1 MSKIAA
7 LKKKAADTEKKSPEK
22 AIPIY
27 VELLAEMEKSPQ
39 ELDVALFNRVGDL
52 MVKAGQTS
60 QAVDYYEK
68 AVDNYVDGGFFNNAI
83 ALCNKILRA
92 SPGRA
97 VVYYKLGKIS
107 AHKGFKADAKT
118 NFLEYADRMHK
129 AGNADEA
136 FRALAEFADLCP
148 DQTDIRLMLADQLT
162 KAGKKDPA
170 IEQLQILHEQL
181 HAEGRGAEAEAAA
194 SRMKAIDPSVEP
206 RIGGGGGGAPAA
218 GGGGGD
224 DLIFLDLSDSPQAQ
238 AARMSIAAKRATM
251 TGMKAVDDKKTP
263 PSVPSQAAPSK
274 APAAPPKPA
283 PPPPPVAEAPED
295 SGQLL
300 GLESTSLGDST
311 PVTSGGGL
319 EIEPTS
325 LGVTPSID
333 ESAGTL
339 DFVMPD
345 SAPSAAEVPLID
357 SSLDFGT
364 PEPVIA
370 APEAE
375 AEVPMLDLSTPAAE
389 EITLEPLDLGR
400 PSMMMPAAKSL
411 DALQAAVDGNPEDWG
426 ARREL
431 AEALLEKGNR
441 EGGLRELETAM
452 LGYERANDLSTAM
465 SVADEIVRLDPSSVK
480 HHQKRVEYAYRTN
493 DRAQLVESYLSLA
506 DALFRGGQVDK
517 SRTIYQ
523 RVLELSPDDVRA
535 QAAIS
540 SMPEPVAPPPPPAA
554 AGKKGEK
561 PPVPIQSAKP
571 TPIGDDA
578 FVNLGDWL
586 RDDEDIKD
594 TRMVV
599 AEEEPSGNEEADFQ
613 DMLKKF
619 KQGVAEN
626 VEAEDYQS
634 HYDLGVAFKEMGL
647 VDEAIA
653 EFQKALR
660 GPTNRVRTYEAIGQ
674 CFIDKGQAQMAATIL
689 NRALGEKEQTDDQLI
704 GVLYYLGRANEALG
718 KHEEALGFYQRVF
731 VVDIQFQDVGDRLNA
746 LENASK

>member
-22 AIPIY
+22 AIPVY
-27 VELLAEMEKSPQ
+27 VELLAEMEKSPE

-52 MVKAGQTS
+52 MVKAGNVG

-68 AVDNYVDGGFFNNAI
+68 AVDHYVEGGFFNNAI
-83 ALCNKILRA
+83 ALCNKILRS

-97 VVYYKLGKIS
+97 TVYYKLGKIS

-118 NFLEYADRMHK
+118 NFLEYADRMQK
-129 AGNADEA
+129 GGNTDEA

-148 DQTDIRLMLADQLT
+148 DQTDIRLMLADQLA
-162 KAGKKDPA
+162 KAGKKDRA

-181 HAEGRGAEAEAAA
+181 DAEGRADEAEAAA
-194 SRMKAIDPSVEP
+194 ARMKAIDPSVEP
-206 RIGGGGGGAPAA
+206 RVGGGGGGGGGAAA
-218 GGGGGD
+218 GAAGGD
-224 DLIFLDLSDSPQAQ
+224 DLVFLDLGDSPKAQ
-238 AARMSIAAKRATM
+238 AARLSIAKKRATIA
-251 TGMKAVDDKKTP
+251 GMKAITDEPKRTP
-263 PSVPSQAAPSK
+263 ASTPAHPPAPLPKAAAPAPK
-274 APAAPPKPA
+274 APPPPAPPA
-283 PPPPPVAEAPED
+283 PPPVAAAPED

-300 GLESTSLGDST
+300 GLESTSLGDSA
-311 PVTSGGGL
+311 PMASGGGL
-319 EIEPTS
+319 EIEHTS
-325 LGVTPSID
+325 LGITPSVD

-345 SAPSAAEVPLID
+345 SAPSAPDIPLID
-357 SSLDFGT
+357 SAMDLGA
-364 PEPVIA
+364 PAA
-370 APEAE
+370 APAPAE
-375 AEVPMLDLSTPAAE
+375 EVPLLDLSTPAVE
-389 EITLEPLDLGR
+389 EVQLEPLDLGR
-400 PSMMMPAAKSL
+400 PSTLMPAPKSL
-411 DALQAAVDGNPEDWG
+411 DVLQAVVDGNPEDWG

-431 AEALLEKGNR
+431 AEAMLEKGNR
-441 EGGLRELETAM
+441 EAGLRELETAM
-452 LGYERANDLSTAM
+452 LGYERTNDLSTAM

-480 HHQKRVEYAYRTN
+480 HHQK
-493 DRAQLVESYLSLA
+493 SYLSLA

-535 QAAIS
+535 QAALG
-540 SMPEPVAPPPPPAA
+540 SMPAPEAPPAPPAGA
-554 AGKKGEK
+554 KKGEK

-586 RDDEDIKD
+586 RDEEGEKD

-599 AEEEPSGNEEADFQ
+599 AEEEPTGNEEADFA

-674 CFIDKGQAQMAATIL
+674 CFIEKGQSQMAATIL

-704 GVLYYLGRANEALG
+704 GVLYYLGRANESLG
-718 KHEEALGFYQRVF
+718 KHEEALAFYQRVF